1 MSALTLWV
9 QILHRRGV
17 LNTTLC
23 DKVCQWLATG
33 RWFSSGTPPLER
45 YWVMGL
51 EINSFL
57 ASTMH
62 IPFPKSSQGIFY
74 ALEPWR
80 FPSRAHTKW
89 FVGLVHLWWLTP
101 VLLISVISWRSVIV
115 VVETGKTTDL
125 PKSLTN
131 LIKNVVLSTHHHERN
146 SGSMLVVIGSDCIG
160 R

>member
-1 MSALTLWV
+1 MSPLTLWV

-23 DKVCQWLATG
+23 DKDCQWLATG
-33 RWFSSGTPPLER
+33 RWFSSTRGTPPLER

-89 FVGLVHLWWLTP
+89 FVDLVHLWWLTQ
-101 VLLISVISWRSVIV
+101 VLLISVISWRSVLV
-115 VVETGKTTDL
+115 VVETRENHRPAASHWQT
-125 PKSLTN
+125 
-131 LIKNVVLSTHHHERN
+131 LSQ
-146 SGSMLVVIGSDCIG
+146 MLYWVHIIMSEMQAQC
-160 R
+160 

>member
-1 MSALTLWV
+1 MSPLTLWV

-51 EINSFL
+51 EINSLF
-57 ASTMH
+57 ASTMR

-74 ALEPWR
+74 AQEPWR
-80 FPSRAHTKW
+80 FPSRAYTKW
-89 FVGLVHLWWLTP
+89 FVGLVHIWWLTP
-101 VLLISVISWRSVIV
+101 LLLILVISWRSILV
-115 VVETGKTTDL
+115 VVETGENHRPAQVTDKL
-125 PKSLTN
+125 YQIMLCRVH
-131 LIKNVVLSTHHHERN
+131 IAM
-146 SGSMLVVIGSDCIG
+146 SGIQAQS
-160 R
+160 

>member
-1 MSALTLWV
+1 MSPLTLWV

-57 ASTMH
+57 ASTMRM
-62 IPFPKSSQGIFY
+62 PFPKSSQGIFY

-89 FVGLVHLWWLTP
+89 FVGLVHLWWLAQ
-101 VLLISVISWRSVIV
+101 LSLISVISWRSVLV
-115 VVETGKTTDL
+115 VVETGENHRPAASHWQTL
-125 PKSLTN
+125 SN
-131 LIKNVVLSTHHHERN
+131 NVVSSIHRHD
-146 SGSMLVVIGSDCIG
+146 V
-160 R
+160 